1 MRLLTKLRG
10 EVGGSGWMMSK
21 HGTVGSFIQASGS
34 WVRKWAP
41 TFQTIVFLSNPLC
54 TRFFHRALQRRKKSL
69 YDYVVMYVYYNVS
82 LNNIL
87 SKCPTNNHWLFVLL
101 PNTSRS
107 LVGLKTPDLQQ
118 TLTRTVGVALF
129 QLGATHSAS
138 CFGPRI
144 AWLGL
149 LSLSWLLVHTTRTAG
164 SSDPPG
170 APLQRGL
177 AQVSV
182 WHYRHLSGKPSQA
195 DKRTNRAGLVII
207 LGIHR

>member
-1 MRLLTKLRG
+1 
-10 EVGGSGWMMSK
+10 MSK
-21 HGTVGSFIQASGS
+21 RGTVGSFIQIMGNESNTSQASGS

-54 TRFFHRALQRRKKSL
+54 TRFFHCALERQKKSL
-69 YDYVVMYVYYNVS
+69 CNYVVTYVYYNVS
-82 LNNIL
+82 LNSIL
-87 SKCPTNNHWLFVLL
+87 SKCPTNNRWLFVLL
-101 PNTSRS
+101 PNTSRP

-129 QLGATHSAS
+129 QLGATHPAS
-138 CFGPRI
+138 CFSPRI
-144 AWLGL
+144 VWLGL

-182 WHYRHLSGKPSQA
+182 WHYRHLSGKPSEA
-195 DKRTNRAGLVII
+195 DKRTNLPADTQCGQVW
-207 LGIHR
+207 